1 MTSKEFSMMILL
13 IWAKSIGLLV
23 DFARNICYL
32 GEIYRFLV
40 RFRPKCLGY
49 FKGLLLLCDGKQ
61 NEYPLWRLSLEGN
74 RR

>member
-1 MTSKEFSMMILL
+1 MTSKEFSMMILSNR
-13 IWAKSIGLLV
+13 AKSIGSLV
-23 DFARNICYL
+23 DFARNIRYL
-32 GEIYRFLV
+32 GEIYQSLV

-61 NEYPLWRLSLEGN
+61 NEYHLWRQLSEGN

>member
-1 MTSKEFSMMILL
+1 MTSTESSMMILL

-32 GEIYRFLV
+32 GEIYQSLV

-49 FKGLLLLCDGKQ
+49 FKGLLLLCDAKQ
-61 NEYPLWRLSLEGN
+61 KGYCQWRPLSDGN